1 MQNVILWTFMEHRL
15 LIDLIVNQMC
25 PEAKKV
31 LEKSQFVSLGIENFL
46 GLKNFSGKNSV
57 KKISNL
63 SSF

>member
-1 MQNVILWTFMEHRL
+1 MEHRL

-46 GLKNFSGKNSV
+46 GLKNFSGKNFV

>member
-1 MQNVILWTFMEHRL
+1 MEHRL
-15 LIDLIVNQMC
+15 LIDLIVNQMWID